1 MDSIILAQAVEY
13 IQKIEKNVDKMDE
26 NMNNYKKGI

>member
-1 MDSIILAQAVEY
+1 MDCIILAKAVEY
-13 IQKIEKNVDKMDE
+13 IQKIKKNVDKMDE